1 MKLAKK
7 IIRRASS
14 KSNSGKWVNRCAA
27 PEVERQVSKVVEAV
41 VDSPSELNDIE
52 FPEYDPTP
60 YGGGYD
66 IALTY
71 GEPLQPSDGIC
82 HPRSSSDPDSRNLEE
97 FSYGSVIAPYGQE
110 PVKVDPGKPR
120 DSNGLMQPDVEERAQ
135 NGQELVQIDPK
146 KPQSGNGLVISHV
159 EEKPSSDGNGDWA
172 SNPVPSYGCDFWG
185 VDIFSLGNGY
195 GNGYGGG
202 DYEKAMVPCHGEEE
216 RNGYEYGMEDI
227 FSHGNGYGNGY
238 GGGDYEKA
246 MVPCHGEEE
255 RNGYEYGMEDIF
267 SHGNGYGNGYGGG
280 DYEKAMVPYHREE
293 ERNGYEYGMEDIF
306 SHGNGYGNGYGGGD
320 YEKAMVPYHREEER
334 NGYEY
339 GMEDI
344 FSHGNGYGNGYGGGD
359 YEKAMVPYQGE
370 EDRNDYEYGMEE
382 PQPEHGYGYE
392 DLFDGWLP
400 LARGEGDSCN
410 PHDADKPSNGNQWNG
425 TVDYI
430 FGFSNPYGEGN
441 NDGHSYGNSIY
452 GYEKHSPVQP
462 HHMLVEYQEPPWTP
476 KPTFYQDY
484 EEEIQIQTE
493 YVSLY
498 ERHSNAQPQYG
509 HSEYSETSWFQ
520 EPGYYEAYQEEG
532 YPGPQY
538 GDDAYRE
545 GGKEL
550 YYHENYSI
558 YDE

>member
-246 MVPCHGEEE
+246 MVP
-255 RNGYEYGMEDIF
+255 
-267 SHGNGYGNGYGGG
+267 
-280 DYEKAMVPYHREE
+280 YHREE

-306 SHGNGYGNGYGGGD
+306 SHGNGYGNGYG
-320 YEKAMVPYHREEER
+320 V
-334 NGYEY
+334 
-339 GMEDI
+339 
-344 FSHGNGYGNGYGGGD
+344 GD

-430 FGFSNPYGEGN
+430 FGFSYPYGEGN

-545 GGKEL
+545 GGEEL